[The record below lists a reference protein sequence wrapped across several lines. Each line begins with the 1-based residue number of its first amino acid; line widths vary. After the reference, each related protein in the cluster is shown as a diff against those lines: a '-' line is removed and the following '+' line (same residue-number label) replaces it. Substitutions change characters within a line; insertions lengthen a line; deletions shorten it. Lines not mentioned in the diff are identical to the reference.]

1 MGATLLDGRAVA
13 AQNLAALAPQVQQF
27 TQACGRPPGLA
38 VLLVGD
44 DPASAVYVRNKERR
58 ATALGLHSQ
67 VVRLPADASQVA
79 VEAAVEALN
88 QDRRI
93 DAFLVQLPLPPG
105 LNAAAV
111 TACIDPQKDADGLH
125 PYNLGCLMAGMPG
138 PQPCTPAGVM
148 VLLQHAGVALAGAHA
163 VVLGRSTIVGK
174 PQALLLLGQ
183 HATVT
188 VCHSRT
194 PNLPEEV
201 RRADVLV
208 AAVGRAHFVRG
219 AWLKPGAAV
228 IDVGINRLDGKL
240 VGDVAFAEA
249 CEVAGCITPVPGGV
263 GPMTIAQL
271 IANTV
276 AAAWRRAGK

>member
-1 MGATLLDGRAVA
+1 
-13 AQNLAALAPQVQQF
+13 
-27 TQACGRPPGLA
+27 
-38 VLLVGD
+38 
-44 DPASAVYVRNKERR
+44 
-58 ATALGLHSQ
+58 
-67 VVRLPADASQVA
+67 
-79 VEAAVEALN
+79 
-88 QDRRI
+88 
-93 DAFLVQLPLPPG
+93 
-105 LNAAAV
+105 
-111 TACIDPQKDADGLH
+111 
-125 PYNLGCLMAGMPG
+125 MPG